1 MRRIT
6 TSTPQR
12 LFGLFPVAV
21 SDSKSNQS
29 FITFTG
35 HSLNFFPIQTQEQI
49 SIQFPQP
56 NMSSSFGFSSDETA
70 PFFRFLGAAWVNCL
84 EFGVGFIACRRPIN
98 SVLRGS
104 EYVKFLLRGS
114 EFVLCGSEFVK
125 FFRSSWVWVCEI
137 CSWWFSSC
145 GGYGSGLWWLVA
157 GAGLLP
163 LMLAV
168 PPFFLLRICTL
179 SLSLFSFLVQD
190 IWLL

>member
-1 MRRIT
+1 M
-6 TSTPQR
+6 
-12 LFGLFPVAV
+12 
-21 SDSKSNQS
+21 
-29 FITFTG
+29 
-35 HSLNFFPIQTQEQI
+35 
-49 SIQFPQP
+49 
-56 NMSSSFGFSSDETA
+56 
-70 PFFRFLGAAWVNCL
+70 
-84 EFGVGFIACRRPIN
+84 GFIACRRPIN

-163 LMLAV
+163 LMLAA
-168 PPFFLLRICTL
+168 PPFFYLESVL
-179 SLSLFSFLVQD
+179 SLSLCLVFFFFFGARHLVTLNSQ
-190 IWLL
+190 